1 MSSKG
6 ERRKWP
12 EYKYTLSFVD
22 CNETLCVALADGIAN
37 SAHSGQCLQEVV
49 SVKYFVSDVNEWA
62 KSHPLEAVD
71 CVVYAFGD
79 SLGTFDETND
89 VQVWPSMQQLLPR
102 LKTRVAER
110 ITTDFLGALPV
121 GSCCILDLPSFKFLY
136 VSSQRYIYDTSSS
149 SDGNVP
155 SPYDLLWSAF
165 VSIHQFNS
173 THGDKIKH
181 IGLMGFGNLLLFQ
194 GAMLQ
199 RCYRSFIAE
208 ESPQHSLPLTFE
220 SFGIAADSALSLD
233 CQLGESCYSMTTR
246 STYSAI
252 DLARLV
258 AHQLLLAT
266 EQFLFK
272 EGISFQLLP
281 SSCLS

>member
-1 MSSKG
+1 
-6 ERRKWP
+6 
-12 EYKYTLSFVD
+12 
-22 CNETLCVALADGIAN
+22 
-37 SAHSGQCLQEVV
+37 
-49 SVKYFVSDVNEWA
+49 
-62 KSHPLEAVD
+62 
-71 CVVYAFGD
+71 
-79 SLGTFDETND
+79 
-89 VQVWPSMQQLLPR
+89 
-102 LKTRVAER
+102 
-110 ITTDFLGALPV
+110 
-121 GSCCILDLPSFKFLY
+121 
-136 VSSQRYIYDTSSS
+136 
-149 SDGNVP
+149 
-155 SPYDLLWSAF
+155 
-165 VSIHQFNS
+165 
-173 THGDKIKH
+173 
-181 IGLMGFGNLLLFQ
+181 MGFGNLLLFQ

-199 RCYRSFIAE
+199 RCYRSFSTRFRILPSTKTAAVAE